1 MPTFAG
7 NGPHA
12 VAPPKFYS
20 PKEFYLKH
28 DRRIGR
34 DTIYRL
40 LAEGRIR
47 SVRPGKRKIL
57 IPASELHDW
66 PAREL
71 RGEN

>member
-1 MPTFAG
+1 MPTLDG
-7 NGPHA
+7 NGQRKA
-12 VAPPKFYS
+12 APPKFYT

-40 LAEGRIR
+40 IAEGRIR

-57 IPASELHDW
+57 IPASELRDG
-66 PAREL
+66 PEREI
-71 RGEN
+71 RGAN

>member
-1 MPTFAG
+1 MPTHAG
-7 NGPHA
+7 NGPHPA
-12 VAPPKFYS
+12 APPKFYS
-20 PKEFYLKH
+20 PQEFYLKH